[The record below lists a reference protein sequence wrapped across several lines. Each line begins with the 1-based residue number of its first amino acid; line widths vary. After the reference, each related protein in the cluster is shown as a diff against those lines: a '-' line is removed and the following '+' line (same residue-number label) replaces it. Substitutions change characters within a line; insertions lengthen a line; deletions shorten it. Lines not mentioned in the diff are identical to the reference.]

1 MKQIEQGK
9 VIIYEDSSSRILV
22 KYLVNGLIDGLDI
35 DLAVANDGLQKLQI
49 QGQLV
54 INQHL
59 IKQNKTKQ
67 NYSYPMSTVKY
78 PEIIK
83 QFNQWLV
90 KRRKYIYIN

>member
-35 DLAVANDGLQKLQI
+35 DLAVVNDGLQKLQI

-59 IKQNKTKQ
+59 IKQNQTKLFLPNVYCEIPR
-67 NYSYPMSTVKY
+67 NYQA
-78 PEIIK
+78 I
-83 QFNQWLV
+83 
-90 KRRKYIYIN
+90 

>member
-59 IKQNKTKQ
+59 IKQNKTILTKC
-67 NYSYPMSTVKY
+67 
-78 PEIIK
+78 
-83 QFNQWLV
+83 LL
-90 KRRKYIYIN
+90 